1 MKKVKLSLYIFVHFS
16 RHCNVQALKR
26 CFVSNVKWAVIE
38 KKEPKV
44 GGNVRKAKPNI
55 HAHLPPELLVR
66 IDVPRS
72 VTKSIYL
79 LPSVMHR
86 LESLMLA
93 SQLREE
99 IGCCS
104 VDNFSI
110 SSTSVWFFS
119 TLFLSFKSFEKL
131 DKSLNLCI

>member
-1 MKKVKLSLYIFVHFS
+1 MAHPNQPLLKLKQSHHAHNLLVNFSDEGKLSLPLDIVMYKL
-16 RHCNVQALKR
+16 LKMLFPK
-26 CFVSNVKWAVIE
+26 CKWTVIE
-38 KKEPKV
+38 KKEPNV
-44 GGNVRKAKPNI
+44 SNVRKTKPNI

-99 IGCCS
+99 IDCS
-104 VDNFSI
+104 IDNFSI
-110 SSTSVWFFS
+110 SSTSVWFS
-119 TLFLSFKSFEKL
+119 TLF
-131 DKSLNLCI
+131 II